1 MGCSS
6 RIEPYLKEDIQNSIN
21 CRSVG
26 VKLGKVNYEIQFQFK
41 LSFVLLTLAKNQ
53 SVPFLNKP
61 ICICTSI
68 FSQYMHKNSLSLAV
82 MIFLYNN
89 NKCELCH
96 ITTLYAN
103 LLLDGWQE
111 VSHNA
116 KVEIYD
122 KSSSSTHTQIPLKE
136 ICLQIKEICNSM
148 KQEFCDKL
156 KVMAEISYGQMSI

>member
-1 MGCSS
+1 
-6 RIEPYLKEDIQNSIN
+6 
-21 CRSVG
+21 
-26 VKLGKVNYEIQFQFK
+26 
-41 LSFVLLTLAKNQ
+41 
-53 SVPFLNKP
+53 
-61 ICICTSI
+61 
-68 FSQYMHKNSLSLAV
+68 MHKNSLSLAV

-103 LLLDGWQE
+103 LLLYGWQE

-156 KVMAEISYGQMSI
+156 KVMAEISCVNLSKIVCHYRQILIYRESHLLHYKPTFAF